1 MEGCDRSQ
9 PGQGRGGREG
19 GLRGHHHHDASGAAS
34 RPRRGPLLLVIVG
47 RRLQRL
53 QRLLLLLLLLH
64 WLAQERLGPCPG
76 HLQDGPGGAA
86 QSRPPQLGRPGQ
98 AHPQGR
104 PSGSGDVL
112 LGHLHHGHGHG
123 SAPSLNLNLL
133 LPSSPVA
140 GDAGEGPPG
149 PPGPAHHPA
158 PQLRRGRLPERGAD
172 PAIHHVRQGGL
183 GLRRRDGR
191 HGWAGR
197 RGGGPS
203 VPSEGRGGE
212 GRDRK
217 ICDMCDAPAG
227 YTQQGRKRGG
237 KTETLQNRARRAQD
251 PSQRSTKLVLY

>member
-19 GLRGHHHHDASGAAS
+19 GLRGHHPHDASGAAS
-34 RPRRGPLLLVIVG
+34 RPRRGHLLLLVVG
-47 RRLQRL
+47 RRL

-76 HLQDGPGGAA
+76 HLQDGPGGTA

-112 LGHLHHGHGHG
+112 LGHLHHGHG
-123 SAPSLNLNLL
+123 SAPAPGLNLLL

-140 GDAGEGPPG
+140 GDAGGKKGPPG

-172 PAIHHVRQGGL
+172 PALHHVRQGGP

-191 HGWAGR
+191 HGHGWAGR
-197 RGGGPS
+197 RRRGEDRPFPS
-203 VPSEGRGGE
+203 E

-217 ICDMCDAPAG
+217 I
-227 YTQQGRKRGG
+227 
-237 KTETLQNRARRAQD
+237 
-251 PSQRSTKLVLY
+251 